1 MTRVCYPLCKKK
13 GEGIKRTDVSVH
25 LCKKKHRKNKS
36 DNETGYPQGQMG
48 MGLDWIGQDDTS
60 RKISL

>member
-1 MTRVCYPLCKKK
+1 MTRVRYHLCKKK
-13 GEGIKRTDVSVH
+13 RGGNKKNRLH

-36 DNETGYPQGQMG
+36 DNETGYPQEQMG
-48 MGLDWIGQDDTS
+48 MGLDWLGQDDTS

>member
-1 MTRVCYPLCKKK
+1 MGGNKK
-13 GEGIKRTDVSVH
+13 TDLSVH

-48 MGLDWIGQDDTS
+48 MGLDWSRQDDTS
-60 RKISL
+60 